1 MVMAKKFSEEKV
13 IDNLLTLCKTGSIDL
28 PCRMDSWHGFDSS
41 SPESLVELGRHLEKQ
56 GWRFVG
62 LWPIHQGSK
71 DFHLRV
77 SRTGTY
83 EEKLL
88 LNEMERMEKI
98 SSRFNIEHYSDC
110 SPQPHHC
117 QKSAA

>member
-1 MVMAKKFSEEKV
+1 MNKRFSAQQV
-13 IDNLLTLCKTGSIDL
+13 IKGLLTMCKNDSIDL

-41 SPESLVELGRHLEKQ
+41 NPESLIELGRHLEKQ

-62 LWPIHQGSK
+62 LWPVQRGSK

-83 EEKLL
+83 EEGLL
-88 LNEMERMEKI
+88 MDEMKNMEKI
-98 SSRFNIEHYSDC
+98 GSRFKIERYSDC
-110 SPQPHHC
+110 SPQPYHG
-117 QKSAA
+117 